1 MNSSPFPTS
10 NNIDIQKSR
19 SIQNISWTWRTIY
32 DEDGDLSYFE
42 EQNQSYKYLKL
53 KPSNPSTERSRV
65 MSCFSVKTMSCSG
78 DIDTAGVWPHMGDKR
93 SSLSGETFLSTD
105 CESCRGPLRTRHM
118 SLSLGTRD
126 WEPTSRTCPGPPAVD
141 WRWRQRW
148 LSRSQTETELETG
161 KCPCLHHN
169 PEPHKRN
176 LKPFGC

>member
-1 MNSSPFPTS
+1 MYTEHFVDMK
-10 NNIDIQKSR
+10 NNLWWRWWLVIFWWTESELQVSETKTLQSKHRKKSR
-19 SIQNISWTWRTIY
+19 H
-32 DEDGDLSYFE
+32 
-42 EQNQSYKYLKL
+42 
-53 KPSNPSTERSRV
+53 V
-65 MSCFSVKTMSCSG
+65 MFFSENNVMFRRHRHC
-78 DIDTAGVWPHMGDKR
+78 TAGVWPHMGDKR